1 MAKLVITTKGGDK
14 GTTSLANG
22 ERVAKDDRRVEL
34 YGTVDECQAALGMAR
49 AFCEDGKT
57 AEDIYFIEDYLFGA
71 MAYFA
76 KCDYDEPDPMILES
90 MSDRV
95 KDALPDETMAFV
107 RPGDTKCGAA
117 LHLARTIARRAD
129 RAATLRINPLRGDRT
144 QTLAALEAAGI
155 AVQTVPWYADALIL
169 TNAREDA
176 VTALDIYARG
186 AVYMQSLSSM
196 IPALFLGARAGENVL
211 DMAAAPGEI

>member
-117 LHLARTIARRAD
+117 LHLARTIARRAE
-129 RAATLRINPLRGDRT
+129 RAATPLFRD
-144 QTLAALEAAGI
+144 
-155 AVQTVPWYADALIL
+155 
-169 TNAREDA
+169 
-176 VTALDIYARG
+176 
-186 AVYMQSLSSM
+186 
-196 IPALFLGARAGENVL
+196 
-211 DMAAAPGEI
+211 GEISEQSYKFLNRLSDVI